1 MSERLLDLCRLL
13 TQRPSAMLV
22 GRRDDQ
28 GVDTAAFLGRVAA
41 WHALLAPLPGANFA
55 LFLEDGLEFAAALLA
70 AWQAG
75 KTVWLAADVLS
86 VSVAALMLAVDGFL
100 GDFPA
105 QCKPLVAPGG
115 SAPLPQFAALDGGRI
130 ALVVHTSGTTGAAQA
145 IPKRLAQLAAEVET
159 LDAAFG
165 ADIGEADV
173 GATVISTVSQ
183 QHIYG
188 LLFKILWPLVAG
200 RPIHAV
206 SQSYPEQLA
215 ALLAQRPAILVSSPA
230 HLKRL
235 PEHLDWEAVQARV
248 RAVFSSGGPLPAEV
262 ALASGTLLGRVPI
275 EVYGSSE
282 TGGIAWRRRKSMND
296 ETWSSF
302 PPIGWRIG
310 EDNLLEVRSPHLFDD
325 QWLRVS
331 DRAMAVD
338 AFGFVLKGR
347 SDRIVKIEEKRVS
360 LDAIEA
366 LLAASPLVA
375 AVRVV
380 PCEEEAGRRQVL
392 AAFVVPSEAGKALL
406 ADGKPMLSRE
416 LSALLRGAVEAVAM
430 PRRWRYLDQLPV
442 DAQGKTTQALLLAL
456 FDERP
461 RELVWRELHREALHV
476 ICEADVPEDLYYFD
490 GHFPGAP
497 VLPGVVQLDWAMAL
511 GRKYFDLPPH
521 FHGINALKFQHMIR
535 PGARVTLE
543 LTHAMTQDLY
553 KQTLHF
559 RYVSA
564 AGQHASGRAVFS
576 STR

>member
-1 MSERLLDLCRLL
+1 
-13 TQRPSAMLV
+13 V
-22 GRRDDQ
+22 
-28 GVDTAAFLGRVAA
+28 
-41 WHALLAPLPGANFA
+41 NFA

-70 AWQAG
+70 AWQTG

-86 VSVAALMLAVDGFL
+86 VSVAALTTSVDGFL

-105 QCKPLVAPGG
+105 SCKPLVAADGG
-115 SAPLPQFAALDGGRI
+115 AVLPEFAALDGERV

-165 ADIGEADV
+165 AAIGRADV
-173 GATVISTVSQ
+173 VATVSQ

-200 RPIHAV
+200 RPIHAL
-206 SQSYPEQLA
+206 SRNYPEELA
-215 ALLAQRPAILVSSPA
+215 ALLAQRPAILISSPA

-235 PEHLDWEAVQARV
+235 PEHLGWDAVQVQV
-248 RAVFSSGGPLPAEV
+248 RAVFSSGGPLPADV
-262 ALASGTLLGRVPI
+262 ALASGALLGHVPI

-282 TGGIAWRRRKSMND
+282 TGGVAWRQRKSVSD
-296 ETWSSF
+296 ETWTSF
-302 PPIGWRIG
+302 PPIAWRIG
-310 EDNLLEVRSPHLFDD
+310 EEDLLEVRSPHLFDD

-331 DRAMAVD
+331 DRAVAID
-338 AFGFVLKGR
+338 ASGFVLKGR
-347 SDRIVKIEEKRVS
+347 TDRIVKIEEKRVS

-366 LLAASPLVA
+366 LLAASPLVV

-392 AAFVVPSEAGKALL
+392 AAFVVPSVAGKAVL
-406 ADGKPMLSRE
+406 ANGKPAFNRE
-416 LSALLRGAVEAVAM
+416 LSTLLRGAVEAVAM
-430 PRRWRYLDQLPV
+430 PRRWRYLEQLPT

-456 FDERP
+456 LDERP
-461 RELVWRELHREALHV
+461 RELVWRELEREMLRV
-476 ICEADVPEDLYYFD
+476 SCEADVSEDLYYFD

-511 GRKYFDLPPH
+511 GRKYFNLPPY

-543 LTHAMTQDLY
+543 LTHDPH
-553 KQTLHF
+553 KQLLHF

>member
-1 MSERLLDLCRLL
+1 MVDRLLDLCRLL
-13 TQRPSAMLV
+13 RQRPSAMLV
-22 GRRDDQ
+22 GWRDGQ
-28 GVDTAAFLGRVAA
+28 GIDNAAFLARVAA
-41 WHALLAPLPGANFA
+41 WHALLAPLPGVNFA

-70 AWQAG
+70 AWQTG

-86 VSVAALMLAVDGFL
+86 VSVAALTTSVDGFL

-105 QCKPLVAPGG
+105 SCKPLVAADGG
-115 SAPLPQFAALDGGRI
+115 AVLPEFAALDGERV

-165 ADIGEADV
+165 AAIGRADV
-173 GATVISTVSQ
+173 VATVSQ

-200 RPIHAV
+200 RPIHAL
-206 SQSYPEQLA
+206 SRNYPEELA
-215 ALLAQRPAILVSSPA
+215 ALLAQRPAILISSPA

-235 PEHLDWEAVQARV
+235 PEHLGWDAVQVQV
-248 RAVFSSGGPLPAEV
+248 RAVFSSGGPLPADV
-262 ALASGTLLGRVPI
+262 ALASGALLGHVPI

-282 TGGIAWRRRKSMND
+282 TGGVAWRQRKSVSD
-296 ETWSSF
+296 ETWTSF
-302 PPIGWRIG
+302 PPIAWRIG
-310 EDNLLEVRSPHLFDD
+310 EEDLLEVRSPHLFDD

-331 DRAMAVD
+331 DRAVAID
-338 AFGFVLKGR
+338 ASGFVLKGR
-347 SDRIVKIEEKRVS
+347 TDRIVKIEEKRVS

-366 LLAASPLVA
+366 LLAASPLVV

-392 AAFVVPSEAGKALL
+392 AAFVVPSVAGKAVL
-406 ADGKPMLSRE
+406 ANGKPAFNRE
-416 LSALLRGAVEAVAM
+416 LSTLLRGAVEAVAM
-430 PRRWRYLDQLPV
+430 PRRWRYLEQLPT

-456 FDERP
+456 LDERP
-461 RELVWRELHREALHV
+461 RELVWRELEREMLRV
-476 ICEADVPEDLYYFD
+476 SCEADVSEDLYYFD

-511 GRKYFDLPPH
+511 GRKYFNLPPY

-543 LTHAMTQDLY
+543 LTHDPQ
-553 KQTLHF
+553 KQLLHF

>member
-1 MSERLLDLCRLL
+1 MVDRLLDLCRLL
-13 TQRPSAMLV
+13 RQRPSAMLV
-22 GRRDDQ
+22 GWRDGQ
-28 GVDTAAFLGRVAA
+28 GIDNAAFLARVAA
-41 WHALLAPLPGANFA
+41 WHALLAPLPGVNFA

-70 AWQAG
+70 AWQTG

-86 VSVAALMLAVDGFL
+86 VSVAALTTSVDGFL

-105 QCKPLVAPGG
+105 SCKPLVAADGG
-115 SAPLPQFAALDGGRI
+115 AVLPEFAALDGERV

-165 ADIGEADV
+165 AAIGRADV
-173 GATVISTVSQ
+173 VATVSQ

-200 RPIHAV
+200 RPIHAL
-206 SQSYPEQLA
+206 SRNYPEELA
-215 ALLAQRPAILVSSPA
+215 ALLAQRPAILISPA

-235 PEHLDWEAVQARV
+235 PEHLGWDAVQVQV
-248 RAVFSSGGPLPAEV
+248 RAVFSSGGPLPADV
-262 ALASGTLLGRVPI
+262 ALASGALLGHVPI

-282 TGGIAWRRRKSMND
+282 TGGVAWRQRKSVSD
-296 ETWSSF
+296 ETWTSF
-302 PPIGWRIG
+302 PPIAWRIG
-310 EDNLLEVRSPHLFDD
+310 EEDLLEVRSPHLFDD

-331 DRAMAVD
+331 DRAVAID
-338 AFGFVLKGR
+338 ASGFVLKGR
-347 SDRIVKIEEKRVS
+347 TDRIVKIEEKRVS

-366 LLAASPLVA
+366 LLAASPLVV

-392 AAFVVPSEAGKALL
+392 AAFVVPSVAGKAVL
-406 ADGKPMLSRE
+406 ANGKPAFNRE
-416 LSALLRGAVEAVAM
+416 LSTLLRGAVEAVAM
-430 PRRWRYLDQLPV
+430 PRRWRYLEQLPT

-456 FDERP
+456 LDERP
-461 RELVWRELHREALHV
+461 RELVWRELEREMLRV
-476 ICEADVPEDLYYFD
+476 SCEADVSEDLYYFD

-511 GRKYFDLPPH
+511 GRKYFNLPPY

-543 LTHAMTQDLY
+543 LTHDPH
-553 KQTLHF
+553 KQLLHF

>member
-1 MSERLLDLCRLL
+1 MVDRLLDLCRLL
-13 TQRPSAMLV
+13 RQRPSATLV
-22 GRRDDQ
+22 GWRDGQ
-28 GVDTAAFLGRVAA
+28 GIDNAAFLARVAA
-41 WHALLAPLPGANFA
+41 WHALLAPLPGVNFA

-70 AWQAG
+70 AWQTG

-86 VSVAALMLAVDGFL
+86 VSVAALTTSVDGFL

-105 QCKPLVAPGG
+105 SCKPLVAADGG
-115 SAPLPQFAALDGGRI
+115 AVLPEFAALDGERV

-165 ADIGEADV
+165 AAIGRADV
-173 GATVISTVSQ
+173 VATVSQ

-200 RPIHAV
+200 RPIHAL
-206 SQSYPEQLA
+206 SRNYPEELA
-215 ALLAQRPAILVSSPA
+215 ALLAQRPAILISSPA

-235 PEHLDWEAVQARV
+235 PEHLGWDAVQVQV
-248 RAVFSSGGPLPAEV
+248 RAVFSSGGPLPADV
-262 ALASGTLLGRVPI
+262 ALAIGALLGHVPI

-282 TGGIAWRRRKSMND
+282 TGGVAWRQRKSVSD
-296 ETWSSF
+296 ETWTSF
-302 PPIGWRIG
+302 PPIAWRIG
-310 EDNLLEVRSPHLFDD
+310 EEDLLEVRSPHLFDD

-331 DRAMAVD
+331 DRAVAID
-338 AFGFVLKGR
+338 ASGFVLKGR
-347 SDRIVKIEEKRVS
+347 TDRIVKIEEKRVS

-366 LLAASPLVA
+366 LLAASPLVV
-375 AVRVV
+375 AVLVV

-392 AAFVVPSEAGKALL
+392 AAFVVPSVAGKAVL
-406 ADGKPMLSRE
+406 ANGKPAFNRE
-416 LSALLRGAVEAVAM
+416 LSTLLRGAVEAVAM
-430 PRRWRYLDQLPV
+430 PRRWRYLEQLPT

-456 FDERP
+456 LDERP
-461 RELVWRELHREALHV
+461 RELVWRELEREMLRV
-476 ICEADVPEDLYYFD
+476 SCEADVPEDLYYFD

-511 GRKYFDLPPH
+511 GRKYFNLPPY

-543 LTHAMTQDLY
+543 LTHDPH
-553 KQTLHF
+553 KQLLHF

>member
-1 MSERLLDLCRLL
+1 MSDRLLDLCRMLK
-13 TQRPSAMLV
+13 QRPSAMLV
-22 GRRDDQ
+22 GWRDDQ
-28 GVDTAAFLGRVAA
+28 GVDNAAFLARIAA
-41 WHALLAPLPGANFA
+41 WHALLAPLPGVNFA

-75 KTVWLAADVLS
+75 KTVWLAADTLS
-86 VSVAALMLAVDGFL
+86 VSVAALTTSVDGFL

-105 QCKPLVAPGG
+105 SCRPL
-115 SAPLPQFAALDGGRI
+115 FAADGAVALPEFCTLDGERV

-165 ADIGEADV
+165 AATGRADV
-173 GATVISTVSQ
+173 LATVSQ

-188 LLFKILWPLVAG
+188 LLFKILWPLVAD
-200 RPIHAV
+200 RPLHAL
-206 SQSYPEQLA
+206 SRNYPEELV
-215 ALLAQRPAILVSSPA
+215 ALLARRPGILVSSPA

-235 PEHLDWEAVQARV
+235 PEHLGWEAVKTQV
-248 RAVFSSGGPLPAEV
+248 RAVFSSGGPLPADV
-262 ALASGTLLGRVPI
+262 ALASGALFGRVPI

-282 TGGIAWRRRKSMND
+282 TGGIAWRQRKSMSD
-296 ETWSSF
+296 ETWTSF
-302 PPIGWRIG
+302 PPIAWRIG
-310 EDNLLEVRSPHLFDD
+310 DEDLLEVRSPHLFDD

-331 DRAMAVD
+331 DRAQAIG
-338 AFGFVLKGR
+338 AHGFVLKGR

-360 LDAIEA
+360 LDAIEG

-392 AAFVVPSEAGKALL
+392 AAFVVLSEAGKARSD
-406 ADGKPMLSRE
+406 DGKPALNRE
-416 LSALLRGAVEAVAM
+416 LSALLRGAVEAIAM
-430 PRRWRYLDQLPV
+430 PRRWRYLEQLPT

-456 FDERP
+456 LDERP
-461 RELVWRELHREALHV
+461 RELAWRELVREALRV
-476 ICEADVPEDLYYFD
+476 TCEADVPDDLYYFD
-490 GHFPGAP
+490 GHFTGMP
-497 VLPGVVQLDWAMAL
+497 VLPGVVQLDWAMTL
-511 GRKYFDLPPH
+511 GRKYFDLPPY

-543 LTHAMTQDLY
+543 LTHDPQ
-553 KQTLHF
+553 KQLLHF

-564 AGQHASGRAVFS
+564 AGQHATGRAVFS